1 MSPART
7 VSCPGG
13 HFELSLERRA
23 DYELQLRGGGL
34 SPLQGN
40 LLEQE
45 EEEEEE
51 EEGGGGEEGKEKE
64 EEVRIPSSPCLF
76 MTLSH
81 TQLALVR
88 PGQ

>member
-34 SPLQGN
+34 SPLQSN
-40 LLEQE
+40 LLEQ
-45 EEEEEE
+45 EEE